1 MNSDCQS
8 LTVFPL
14 KKIMFYLDS
23 DDENMTTVM
32 LKCWWK
38 TCMQVI
44 LLTECDGGG
53 GLSFVRKSKIEG
65 EVFGEYFG
73 LLI

>member
-1 MNSDCQS
+1 M
-8 LTVFPL
+8 
-14 KKIMFYLDS
+14 KIWQQWRLN
-23 DDENMTTVM
+23 DDE
-32 LKCWWK
+32 KDD
-38 TCMQVI
+38 MQVI